1 MKIPFFE
8 IEFNRE
14 AGQANPEQWPILQTE
29 LTTGNYTDILVLSH
43 GWNNDMAEAKD
54 LYANL
59 LGLIQNELSKKDTSG
74 KKFIAVNIFWPSK
87 KFADK
92 DLISGGAAAIGT
104 IPEADQL
111 IEQCDALA
119 LTVESSE
126 EKRILA
132 NLSDALKGTQDEDY
146 IADQFTE
153 LFNSIAKSGNKTE
166 EDTLEPVEVSVVKSL
181 LKDPN
186 QGNVSNV
193 NQDGGA
199 ASALSAIGDSIRNLL
214 NLTTYYKMKERA
226 GIVGKNGLNPVLHQI
241 TDISKNAAIH
251 MIGHS
256 FGARL
261 VTAAVFGNDTKETY
275 VEVKSLL
282 LLQAAFSHYSF
293 ADQYDNQNNGYFRN
307 VIVKNLVQGAVLI
320 THTRNDKAVGIA
332 YALASRLAG
341 QVASAI
347 GDKDSLY
354 GGLGGNGAQKTPGVL
369 DNTLLSA
376 GQSYDFKPGRIYNLG
391 SDEFISGHSD
401 IRKPEVAHALVTAF
415 LI

>member
-8 IEFNRE
+8 IEFDRE
-14 AGQANPEQWPILQTE
+14 AGQANTEQWSTLQTE
-29 LTTGNYTDILVLSH
+29 LTTGNYTDILILSH
-43 GWNNDMAEAKD
+43 GWNNDMDEAKD

-59 LGLIQNELSKKDTSG
+59 LSLIQNELGKKDISG
-74 KKFIAVNIFWPSK
+74 KKFIAVNVFWPSK

-92 DLISGGAAAIGT
+92 DLVSGGAAAIGT
-104 IPEADQL
+104 IPEAEQL
-111 IEQCDALA
+111 IEQCNALA
-119 LTVESSE
+119 LTVESPE
-126 EKRILA
+126 ERKILA
-132 NLSDALKGTQDEDY
+132 NLSDTLKGTQDEDY
-146 IADQFTE
+146 IAEQFTE
-153 LFNSIAKSGNKTE
+153 LFNRIANSGRKT
-166 EDTLEPVEVSVVKSL
+166 DDDGLASVEVSVVKSL
-181 LKDPN
+181 LKDPY

-193 NQDGGA
+193 NQNGGA
-199 ASALSAIGDSIRNLL
+199 ASAFSDIGNSIRNLL

-226 GIVGKNGLNPVLHQI
+226 GTIGENGLNPVLRQI
-241 TDISKNAAIH
+241 KDISENADIH

-261 VTAAVFGNDTKETY
+261 VTAAVFGNDTAETY
-275 VEVKSLL
+275 VKVKSLL

-293 ADQYDNQNNGYFRN
+293 ADKYDNQNNGYFRN

-341 QVASAI
+341 QVANAI

-369 DNTLLSA
+369 ENTLLSA
-376 GQSYDFKPGRIYNLG
+376 GQPYDFNPGKIYNLE
-391 SDEFISGHSD
+391 SDEFIDGHSD

-415 LI
+415 LM